1 MEAVQASAESTSQ
14 KAEGR
19 ICYDRRGLEAEA
31 NPESELHMQ
40 KVQYSDGRMV
50 STNFDIEESEWK
62 SGYKLIDVALDIEDN
77 DCRTQDPSVVYIKH
91 PIHALIQT
99 SGAIRKADM
108 RIIGKFH
115 GIRLPASSG
124 VKDLT
129 RSLVE
134 HRQIEANAGSSFGPA
149 GSPISAGLNPTP
161 NTCRTTLGSPEA
173 GESGA
178 VATVQQDASSDPPS
192 TTTTHLVPV
201 GETPMLRIVKEW
213 QRDMALESFIKQ
225 PCAACSSMTCAQDIR
240 KIAGSTLDLTLLR
253 NDLIPEQLLPK
264 SYNFLAYDRA
274 ILDPEGLEKREVKA
288 NIYLCKHCASELS
301 KRQMPKFALANWLY
315 YAREHLPSDV
325 KKAFEEMSIFEK
337 ALICRVRTN
346 SLLCRFSIAGVEAD
360 PFNDK
365 YIQTRRHIRGNV
377 ISTPLDVIKLND
389 VLPPSGTMLRDTI
402 CALIVSAT
410 LPTDAT
416 IESLTPILVRKSRV
430 KLLIEFLVQ
439 NNPHYSKC
447 EGFNGFSSEYLE
459 DLFSGTSDTGIP
471 AAANIG
477 HLPINHAVES
487 LTDDYTDRSNG
498 VSGLFMENV
507 AYTLGDHS
515 AQSFLDMKFHAV
527 EQCTSRKPFLH
538 SRSGSRPVPDIE
550 NPAWLSWAHPNADP
564 FGLGGFNDSRRRK
577 AIGMEQQLKHIL
589 TANDPFFERDPELAF
604 DVYNI
609 VRKGAVNTSLRF
621 SVPYGV
627 YARTAEKIASLD
639 KDLVT
644 GLRQKYKRNPNYQPS
659 SIPEINLIRVMSSIA
674 PLARNIPGTVSQK
687 IKMRNEI
694 RAIISQRGSPT
705 LFVTINPSDYHH
717 PLVSVLATRAKS
729 KEDILTL
736 RGMDSTT
743 RGNIA
748 VQHPVACAQFFDA
761 MMKAFIHIIL
771 KHGRKNAAPGIFGH
785 CDAYYGTVETQGRG
799 TLHCHLLIWLKDHL
813 PAEKLADELR
823 NSSEYGQA
831 LTTWI
836 DSIMT
841 SGFLG
846 SRAVLNNLPF
856 ESDNDTVET
865 KDPHPASKAEPLA
878 REHRPTD
885 FRREMKEFGMT
896 ETVVPATTIDRE
908 TGTLTVSRLHP
919 RMTQYNPTITFLMK
933 CNTDIK
939 FIGSG
944 ADAKAFMYYVTD
956 YITKAPL
963 SMHAGLTALSYAIR
977 QGEARLALPSQGSGT
992 VDHKRAVTIAVNSM
1006 LGRQEISHPQ
1016 VMSYILGGGECYTSE
1031 SFQAINWAEVLRYV
1045 TEQTL
1050 TDPYVDPPTRDH
1062 DQDRHPANG
1071 ERSLNS
1077 LRVSM
1082 RPAGD
1087 NITASNTLMDY
1098 IFRPKS
1104 EPYQSMGLYNHVAST
1119 RRTAHKAGSKKVHT
1133 GSFSSDAHPQHM
1145 SHILSSRRK
1154 PVVPVL
1160 LGPRIQRRHGN
1171 DFEQESWARDM
1182 CILFKPWRQPSDLN
1196 AENTPWQD
1204 KVDEIIPLLSERDK
1218 KVLDN
1223 MALIAEGKQARDER
1237 PRGKNRGI
1245 SESALLEL
1253 ENLPDLEAVPE
1264 RPLVNIYAAALE
1276 PIEGGTDYRIR
1287 SKASDYLDSLLG
1299 PGASRAIQS
1308 CFPATSLQS
1317 SNTLESV
1324 TITHSNPGQND
1335 ADIIS
1340 AHRKYMAASKRR
1352 KAPSDEEESG
1362 ESGPKKR
1369 RRRRRVKEIHPAAEI
1384 VDTISLPSTQRN
1396 AATRPQAME
1405 AARILASSKGLISNP
1420 EQFRAF
1426 MTIADHATKGGQQ
1439 LLMYVGG
1446 EGGTGKSYLIETV
1459 VEFFSLLGRKDE
1471 E

>member
-1 MEAVQASAESTSQ
+1 MIPGFEERIFSLESEEELMGIANLLQQGASGGRSDDTKGLKGPILDWIVPPTGEPLQPPLSRNIKVNRGFNHNRTGFLLCPAELDWSNPDVQAALRNKELSVTGAHWPKFVYKDEQYNPTLPW
-14 KAEGR
+14 K
-19 ICYDRRGLEAEA
+19 GLFR
-31 NPESELHMQ
+31 SELLVKGFKHIFTSPSSVDDEPRATRSGNARIHGMNQ
-40 KVQYSDGRMV
+40 VTRPSLAYVATQVRFALTSSATFSRTDLE
-50 STNFDIEESEWK
+50 TDSETFFTSVLECLEDPREQDEVKPLLAWWNQHCDTDHFGK
-62 SGYKLIDVALDIEDN
+62 SGNV
-77 DCRTQDPSVVYIKH
+77 CQ
-91 PIHALIQT
+91 
-99 SGAIRKADM
+99 GC
-108 RIIGKFH
+108 
-115 GIRLPASSG
+115 LPCPPG
-124 VKDLT
+124 H
-129 RSLVE
+129 E
-134 HRQIEANAGSSFGPA
+134 PQE
-149 GSPISAGLNPTP
+149 SPISAGLNPTP

-253 NDLIPEQLLPK
+253 NDLIPERLLPK

-346 SLLCRFSIAGVEAD
+346 SLLCRFSMAGVEAD

-447 EGFNGFSSEYLE
+447 EGFNGFSSEYLK

-564 FGLGGFNDSRRRK
+564 FGLGGFNDSRRSK

-674 PLARNIPGTVSQK
+674 PLARNIP
-687 IKMRNEI
+687 
-694 RAIISQRGSPT
+694 
-705 LFVTINPSDYHH
+705 
-717 PLVSVLATRAKS
+717 VSVLATRAKS

-885 FRREMKEFGMT
+885 FRREMKE
-896 ETVVPATTIDRE
+896 
-908 TGTLTVSRLHP
+908 
-919 RMTQYNPTITFLMK
+919 
-933 CNTDIK
+933 
-939 FIGSG
+939 
-944 ADAKAFMYYVTD
+944 
-956 YITKAPL
+956 
-963 SMHAGLTALSYAIR
+963 
-977 QGEARLALPSQGSGT
+977 
-992 VDHKRAVTIAVNSM
+992 
-1006 LGRQEISHPQ
+1006 
-1016 VMSYILGGGECYTSE
+1016 
-1031 SFQAINWAEVLRYV
+1031 
-1045 TEQTL
+1045 
-1050 TDPYVDPPTRDH
+1050 YVDDLLTRFNWH
-1062 DQDRHPANG
+1062 
-1071 ERSLNS
+1071 S
-1077 LRVSM
+1077 
-1082 RPAGD
+1082 
-1087 NITASNTLMDY
+1087 
-1098 IFRPKS
+1098 
-1104 EPYQSMGLYNHVAST
+1104 
-1119 RRTAHKAGSKKVHT
+1119 HT
-1133 GSFSSDAHPQHM
+1133 
-1145 SHILSSRRK
+1145 
-1154 PVVPVL
+1154 
-1160 LGPRIQRRHGN
+1160 
-1171 DFEQESWARDM
+1171 
-1182 CILFKPWRQPSDLN
+1182 
-1196 AENTPWQD
+1196 ENTPWQD

-1308 CFPATSLQS
+1308 CFPATSLRS

-1439 LLMYVGG
+1439 LLMK
-1446 EGGTGKSYLIETV
+1446 EGRSETRSV
-1459 VEFFSLLGRKDE
+1459 YRNSCITHRRKYAALTIIYMHQLE
-1471 E
+1471 ES